1 MFKRSTQDSN
11 TEVSKHQVNQDINRG
26 LALLILL
33 AVSIVGSSW
42 LLSLP
47 VYFNLK
53 IIAQVFPLLVSAI
66 ILLAVSHYKHLY
78 LNIIAPPLSYL
89 FIFSS
94 WSYVIYL
101 NTVNIN
107 KSVTDLTDVQ
117 LIGMSNSMYLLGLCL
132 LTVWLARYFKCSI
145 YLSSA
150 SIISLIAALQLFTVI
165 DINILIASLLL
176 LASTTVISS
185 IGFKHKPVIDSS
197 QTNTF
202 NQTLAE
208 DMLLPEDVEEVT
220 YDDELITPELV
231 VNTLPL
237 SDSSLTHD
245 WELILRELQGELK
258 HTPDVDQLFKRM
270 LVFLHGAMEF
280 DSAAVGMQQDKN
292 IKRIALYGDDEYLH
306 TQSLNWTSQRIK
318 EVFSLKEPVLSQQT
332 HASGNGSELTE
343 PLHRL
348 DVPIISGQK
357 VVGVVSVFRETLLF
371 DTHDVK
377 LASSIVFHS
386 MIALRLSRLQDE
398 VKRLSS
404 DATPAKLTLYT
415 REQFLSKVKP
425 VLAKIG
431 KPRECSL
438 FIVEIDNLDTIT
450 DTVGR
455 EAGAS
460 LHKAVSKV
468 IMSQLREHDLLGTY
482 GKEGYI
488 VLLDETD
495 MNHAKSVAENI
506 RVKASQLKLR
516 YQSSVITTT
525 ISVGLTIVSDQDE
538 DLPSLMRKAD
548 MGLFVAKENGC
559 NTIKVSF

>member
-1 MFKRSTQDSN
+1 MQDSN
-11 TEVSKHQVNQDINRG
+11 TEVSKHQINQDINRG

-53 IIAQVFPLLVSAI
+53 IIAQVFPLLTSAI

-78 LNIIAPPLSYL
+78 LNIIAAPLSYL
-89 FIFSS
+89 LIFSS

-101 NTVNIN
+101 NTVHIN
-107 KSVTDLTDVQ
+107 KSVTDLVEVQ

-132 LTVWLARYFKCSI
+132 LTVWLARYFKYSI

-150 SIISLIAALQLFTVI
+150 SIISLIVILQLFTEVN
-165 DINILIASLLL
+165 INLLIASFLL
-176 LASTTVISS
+176 LASTTIISS

-197 QTNTF
+197 VTNTF
-202 NQTLAE
+202 NETLGE
-208 DMLLPEDVEEVT
+208 DMLLPSDVDEVDYEEEPV
-220 YDDELITPELV
+220 TPELV

-237 SDSSLTHD
+237 VDSSLTHD

-318 EVFSLKEPVLSQQT
+318 EIFSSKEAVLSQQA
-332 HASGNGSELTE
+332 HASGNGSELSE

-348 DVPIISGQK
+348 DVPILSGQK
-357 VVGVVSVFRETLLF
+357 VVGVVTVFREALLF

-386 MIALRLSRLQDE
+386 MIALRQSRLQDE

-404 DATPAKLTLYT
+404 ESTPAKLTLYT

-438 FIVEIDNLDTIT
+438 FIVEIDNLDNIT